1 MEITKDG
8 QELVLRIPLTQPS
21 YDALGEYQGDTDN
34 LIGIS
39 TDREWTIS
47 YLNDLGYKGTQQE
60 GAPIIHLYSKKEL
73 EDACRQLG
81 IDIWEYESCVK
92 CKKPLRGSYTWT
104 SEGGECIEHEYEK
117 SN

>member
-1 MEITKDG
+1 MKITKEG
-8 QELVLRIPLTQPS
+8 QELVLRVPLRQPS
-21 YDALGEYQGDTDN
+21 YDAVGEYQGDTDN

-60 GAPIIHLYSKKEL
+60 GAPIINFYSRKEL
-73 EDACRQLG
+73 EKACKELG
-81 IDIWEYESCVK
+81 INIWDYDSCVK
-92 CKKPLRGSYTWT
+92 CKKPLRGSYKWT
-104 SEGGECIEHEYEK
+104 SKGVECMDHDYEK